1 MTIARLD
8 SPNAALPL
16 IISQPLADVVA
27 DRIIQAVTMGGL
39 KPGARLVESDLAT
52 SFGVSRVPV
61 REALRILKSQGLV
74 VITPHKGAALISFD
88 AEWSG
93 VTRKVRVDLE
103 CLAARRAARTLRAD
117 SAAQAEVARAIAEIG
132 AAMAN
137 RDLLKVNAADLA
149 YHRVLHDLAGNPLV
163 SALCAAME
171 RHVSI
176 LFSFDVQRLND
187 KQSFVRDHLRLTE
200 VLMTGTDAEIDAAVI
215 AHVLWMEPD

>member
-1 MTIARLD
+1 MTLARLD
-8 SPNAALPL
+8 PPNAALPP

-27 DRIIQAVTMGGL
+27 DRIIQAVTTGGL
-39 KPGARLVESDLAT
+39 QPGARLVESDLAT

-103 CLAARRAARTLRAD
+103 CLAARRAGRMLRAD
-117 SAAQAEVARAIAEIG
+117 NAAQAEVARAIAEIG
-132 AAMAN
+132 AAMAT

-176 LFSFDVQRLND
+176 LFSFDVQRLDD